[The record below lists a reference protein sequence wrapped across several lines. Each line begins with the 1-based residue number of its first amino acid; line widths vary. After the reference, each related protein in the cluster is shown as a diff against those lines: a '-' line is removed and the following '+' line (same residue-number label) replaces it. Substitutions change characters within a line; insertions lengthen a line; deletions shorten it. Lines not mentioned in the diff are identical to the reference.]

1 MVDTQARLIN
11 PSGLSSCGGSV
22 EGFSE
27 GIGSSK
33 GERSSP
39 GRGSSEGNRPEG
51 YTDYST
57 SSAHTRLRVLLAE
70 SGGAVR
76 ERMAGI
82 LEQQGFEVMLAE
94 DGFDVLCRLPELR
107 PDLLLMATTLPR
119 LTGQQVCALVR
130 QSPDFNELTVILL
143 SENGNLLDRAQ
154 ADLSGADGC
163 LCKPFRLAD
172 LQSTLSGLQSREN
185 LIFTGVR

>member
-1 MVDTQARLIN
+1 MVDAQARLIS
-11 PSGLSSCGGSV
+11 PSGRSTSGGSF
-22 EGFSE
+22 E
-27 GIGSSK
+27 GSSK
-33 GERSSP
+33 DKGISGDNNTED
-39 GRGSSEGNRPEG
+39 
-51 YTDYST
+51 YTDYAA
-57 SSAHTRLRVLLAE
+57 SSGHHRLRVLLAE
-70 SGGAVR
+70 HGGAVR

-130 QSPDFNELTVILL
+130 QSPDFNKLTVILL

-163 LCKPFRLAD
+163 LNKPFRLAD
-172 LQSTLSGLQSREN
+172 LQSTLNGLHPREN
-185 LIFTGVR
+185 LIFTGAR

>member
-1 MVDTQARLIN
+1 MDLQAQQGNGLGS
-11 PSGLSSCGGSV
+11 SGQETSGR
-22 EGFSE
+22 GFSAL
-27 GIGSSK
+27 GGAGS
-33 GERSSP
+33 
-39 GRGSSEGNRPEG
+39 RPVK
-51 YTDYST
+51 
-57 SSAHTRLRVLLAE
+57 VLLAE
-70 SGGAVR
+70 SGGVVR

-82 LEQQGFEVMLAE
+82 LRQQGFEVMLAE

-130 QSPDFNELTVILL
+130 QSPDFSELAVILL

-154 ADLSGADGC
+154 AGISGADGC

-172 LQSTLSGLQSREN
+172 LQSVLDGMRPRDSMARAGAN
-185 LIFTGVR
+185 